1 MNYYRL
7 FGMTLA
13 SEIEFA
19 NLLISAPTTEPD
31 YILKLGNIDDSN
43 LAAPRLGI
51 YTHATGS
58 ELYHKIPDIVSFH
71 CNNRLITVEKNNNS
85 DSQDIK
91 AFLLDTIFTYLLNQH
106 GYLVLRGSAIKIG
119 TNALLIA
126 SNSSN
131 GTSALA
137 ATLHEEFG
145 YSIISDG
152 LLVIKSSPEAKNTQL
167 IPSNTPLM
175 LWQDSCKHLALSYEQ
190 QLQVR
195 LNLLKYEF
203 PQALTIKET
212 LPIKNLIHLAT
223 HNATTIDFQTLTTT
237 DKIDELLE
245 LTHYPQLMKASNNTR
260 NSFKLAVQL
269 ANNCN
274 ILKITRP
281 TKYNYQQFAHEV
293 HVKLLEN
300 SLIRIGKNNE

>member
-13 SEIEFA
+13 SEVEFA

-31 YILKLGNIDDSN
+31 YILKLGDIDDSN
-43 LAAPRLGI
+43 LTGPTLGI

-71 CNNRLITVEKNNNS
+71 CNNRLITVEKNNNN
-85 DSQDIK
+85 DSQNIK

-145 YSIISDG
+145 YSTISDG

-190 QLQVR
+190 QLPVR
-195 LNLLKYEF
+195 INLLKYEF
-203 PQALTIKET
+203 PLALITNEA

-223 HNATTIDFQTLTTT
+223 HTAATIDFQTLTTT

-245 LTHYPQLMKASNNTR
+245 LTHYPQLMEASNNTR
-260 NSFKLAVQL
+260 NSFKLAVKL

-281 TKYNYQQFAHEV
+281 IKYNYQQFAHEV
-293 HVKLLEN
+293 HAKLLED
-300 SLIRIGKNNE
+300 SLITIGKNNE